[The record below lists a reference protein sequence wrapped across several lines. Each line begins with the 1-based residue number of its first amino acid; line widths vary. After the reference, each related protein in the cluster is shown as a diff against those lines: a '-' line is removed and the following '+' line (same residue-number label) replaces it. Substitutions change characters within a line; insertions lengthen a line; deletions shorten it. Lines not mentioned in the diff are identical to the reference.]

1 MRKIDASTPV
11 VDQVRKE
18 VLEKFGVRQVET
30 SWHQRQSEKEIAK
43 RFNTKTVLEK
53 AKKDTESND

>member
-1 MRKIDASTPV
+1 MRKIDTSTPV

-30 SWHQRQSEKEIAK
+30 SRHQRQSEKEIVK
-43 RFNTKTVLEK
+43 WFDTKTALEK
-53 AKKDTESND
+53 AKKDIS